1 VVVEL
6 VLREVMVTV
15 ALVVLMVVQTLAVE
29 VVVLLKK
36 TMTIM
41 DLMVVQE

>member
-6 VLREVMVTV
+6 VLRDVMVTV

-36 TMTIM
+36 MVTIM

>member
-6 VLREVMVTV
+6 VLGDHLVMV

-36 TMTIM
+36 TMTTM

>member
-6 VLREVMVTV
+6 VLVAHLVMVV
-15 ALVVLMVVQTLAVE
+15 LVVPMVLETLVVE
-29 VVVLLKK
+29 AVVLLKK